1 MQPEKIEEL
10 SKLFNRYQQIEVE
23 IKQLNLLAMKAADG
37 VGEIEFSLQVKEPIE
52 DVKVSFCETFRD
64 PAMSFF
70 ERMKL
75 AEERLNKPTHIS
87 TAFHKEI
94 ISDSLTLEIL
104 GCILHEKNLEKEW
117 LEKRVRR
124 VYNETFNP

>member
-52 DVKVSFCETFRD
+52 ERAPLFCEVRSIGEIMWNTKSD
-64 PAMSFF
+64 
-70 ERMKL
+70 
-75 AEERLNKPTHIS
+75 KPTHLT

-124 VYNETFNP
+124 VYNETFNL